1 MTLERESIA
10 TAPPAPSGA
19 GGFRRS
25 VLPNGIRVLTDTLP
39 QFSSTTV
46 GIWVENGS
54 RYESAPQ
61 NGISHFLEHLLF
73 KGTERR
79 SAKQIAEEIDA
90 VGGVLNAFTGKEYT
104 CYYAKVLR
112 EDLPLALDVLSDIFL
127 HSRFDAEEI
136 ERERSVILQEIS
148 EVEDT
153 PDDHIHDLFNRR
165 FWPGHPLSW
174 PICGTAETVNGLFR
188 DDFLH
193 FVEERY
199 RPDRLIISAA
209 GGLDHDRLVEQ
220 INSAFGKLRGV
231 TTPPAA
237 TIPEIH
243 PGLAVFR
250 KPLEQVHLHLGVPGI
265 SQVEDS
271 RYAAYVLNTA
281 LGGGMSSRLFQ
292 EVRERRGKAYSIS
305 SFLSSFRDAGYLA
318 VYAGLSAACVREV
331 LEVVVGE
338 LAKLR
343 ADGLEVDE
351 LSRAKSQIKGN
362 MLLALESSESR
373 MTRIAKNEIYFGH
386 DVSPEDVAEAIGSVT
401 GDEVRDVAQR
411 LFRDGQV
418 GVTLLGDLGEG
429 EVDDSLLSLG

>member
-1 MTLERESIA
+1 M
-10 TAPPAPSGA
+10 
-19 GGFRRS
+19 
-25 VLPNGIRVLTDTLP
+25 LPNGIRVLTDTLP

-54 RYESAPQ
+54 RYEAAPK
-61 NGISHFLEHLLF
+61 NGISHFLEHLFF

-79 SAKQIAEEIDA
+79 TAKQIAEEVDA

-127 HSRFDAEEI
+127 NSQFATEEI
-136 ERERSVILQEIS
+136 DRERSVILQEIS

-153 PDDHIHDLFNRR
+153 PDDHVHDLFNRH

-174 PICGTAETVNGLFR
+174 PICGTADTVNGLVR
-188 DDFLH
+188 DDFLG
-193 FVEERY
+193 FIGERY
-199 RPDRLIISAA
+199 RPDRLIIAAA
-209 GGLDHDRLVEQ
+209 GGLDHDRLAEQ
-220 INSAFGKLRGV
+220 IEGAFGKLQGV
-231 TTPPAA
+231 TQPPPA
-237 TIPEIH
+237 TVPQVQ
-243 PGLAVFR
+243 PGIVVFR
-250 KPLEQVHLHLGVPGI
+250 KPLEQVHLHLGVPGL
-265 SQVEDS
+265 SQVDDS

-338 LAKLR
+338 LSKLR
-343 ADGLEVDE
+343 EDGLETDE
-351 LSRAKSQIKGN
+351 LARAKSQIKGN

-386 DVSPEDVAEAIGSVT
+386 DIAPDEVAEAIGSVT
-401 GDEVRDVAQR
+401 GDEVREIAQR
-411 LFRDGQV
+411 LFRDGGI
-418 GVTLLGDLGEG
+418 GVTLLGDLEANA
-429 EVDDSLLSLG
+429 VDDSLLSFG